1 MMQGVVA
8 DRLVS
13 LDCFARWTCS
23 AVEVAIADDA
33 RRSQFFTALET
44 EHKTHCHR

>member
-23 AVEVAIADDA
+23 AVEV
-33 RRSQFFTALET
+33 RSLMTRGDRNFSL
-44 EHKTHCHR
+44 H